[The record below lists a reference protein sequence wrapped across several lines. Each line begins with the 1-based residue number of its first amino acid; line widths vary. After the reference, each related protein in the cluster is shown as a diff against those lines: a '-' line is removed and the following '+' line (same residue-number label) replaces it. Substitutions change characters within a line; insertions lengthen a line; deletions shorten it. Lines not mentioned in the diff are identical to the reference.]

1 MGQVILK
8 IFERWSYLR
17 LWFQNTVIELSKT
30 LPINSVPL
38 NIKTLSSKPS
48 NNTFK
53 TYFETI
59 FRIYCTWRAK
69 TSCQIMFT
77 CHSKLTRTKTICELF
92 MTCHPNM
99 TNVLIAF
106 VFLFTGKQK
115 SGCRQLQ
122 VFNHRWHCCMF
133 AYKSYFMLIWCN
145 LV

>member
-1 MGQVILK
+1 MCCYKMGDSFWNDLFCVSIVSQHLYIL
-8 IFERWSYLR
+8 W
-17 LWFQNTVIELSKT
+17 
-30 LPINSVPL
+30 L
-38 NIKTLSSKPS
+38 NYQCMQQHKHKFWKNIWRKK
-48 NNTFK
+48 
-53 TYFETI
+53 
-59 FRIYCTWRAK
+59 RIYCTWRAK
-69 TSCQIMFT
+69 TRCQIMFT

>member
-1 MGQVILK
+1 MA
-8 IFERWSYLR
+8 WD
-17 LWFQNTVIELSKT
+17 
-30 LPINSVPL
+30 
-38 NIKTLSSKPS
+38 SSKSLLSDHNIYKISSVGIEGIYFYHFPLFF
-48 NNTFK
+48 NTFTWRK
-53 TYFETI
+53 NW
-59 FRIYCTWRAK
+59 IYCTWRAK